1 MYVPDITRR
10 TPMIRL
16 LTTTACTILVGTALA
31 VAPSA
36 ANAAPKSCPPGQT
49 ATVSVIGNELVTT
62 CRIL

>member
-1 MYVPDITRR
+1 
-10 TPMIRL
+10 MIRL
-16 LTTTACTILVGTALA
+16 LATTACTLLVGTAFA

-49 ATVSVIGNELVTT
+49 ATVSVVGTEAVTT